1 MIIENTAFKGLFVL
15 RPKVFGDARGYFFES
30 FRQDVL
36 EKALGR
42 PVNFVQDNE
51 SMSGEGVLR
60 GLHFQKPPKQ
70 QSKLIRVVT
79 GAVLDV
85 VVDIRKNEPT
95 YGQHFSIELSA
106 ENKTQLFVPPGF
118 AHGFLTLEA
127 NTRFC
132 YKCEGYYAPELEGAI
147 HYNDKSLNINWP
159 NNSPLVSEK
168 DANADTFLNFI
179 SPF

>member
-1 MIIENTAFKGLFVL
+1 M

-36 EKALGR
+36 EKALER
-42 PVNFVQDNE
+42 EVNFVQDNE
-51 SMSGEGVLR
+51 SMSGKGVLR

-79 GAVLDV
+79 GSVLDV
-85 VVDIRKNEPT
+85 VVDIRKNEAT
-95 YGQHFSIELSA
+95 YGKHFSIELSA

-118 AHGFLTLEA
+118 AHGFLTLEV

-147 HYNDKSLNINWP
+147 NYKDPHLNINWP
-159 NNSPLVSEK
+159 ISSPLVSEK
-168 DANADTFLNFI
+168 DANANSFHNFI